1 MAKLDLMIEKLQ
13 QKLENGFKGDKTGH
27 DFGHLK
33 RVLKYGFYLWEQEG
47 GDIEVIAVSCLVHD
61 VHRLM
66 GARENKFIHPRESLN
81 EVNEIISD
89 LGLTDEQVKHFLYAV
104 EHHEQ
109 YAFGKEKVTVKDI
122 ESKIVQDADN
132 LDAIG
137 SIAIIRSFRYG
148 TAHGMPD
155 YLPEKP
161 FYFSDYGEDVNDAS
175 TIHHL
180 YNKSLRLG
188 KYLNTASARKLA
200 RKKTKIVKDF
210 IELYVQE
217 FTGEFEEN

>member
-1 MAKLDLMIEKLQ
+1 MMKLDNIIETLINR
-13 QKLENGFKGDKTGH
+13 LEGQFEGDKTGH
-27 DFGHLK
+27 DFAHL
-33 RVLKYGFYLWEQEG
+33 RRTLNYGLYLWEREG
-47 GDIEVIAVSCLVHD
+47 GDAEVIATACLVHD
-61 VHRLM
+61 VHRILT
-66 GARENKFIHPRESLN
+66 AREGRFVHPRESLD
-81 EVNEIISD
+81 EVRGLIGD
-89 LGLTDEQVKHFLYAV
+89 LQLSEKQIQHVLYAV

-137 SIAIIRSFRYG
+137 AIAVIRSFRYG
-148 TAHGMPD
+148 SAHKMPD
-155 YLPEKP
+155 YLPEEP
-161 FYFSDYGEDVNDAS
+161 FYFSEYGEDTNDKS

-188 KYLNTASARKLA
+188 KFLNTVSARKLA
-200 RKKTKIVKDF
+200 RKKTKVLKDF

-217 FTGEFEEN
+217 YTGNFEE